1 MQCVH
6 ETVGRSAAK
15 TALLDIQ
22 PVTQFYYFRGDGD
35 AQQIR
40 VTRAHACTYAA
51 RTAIHSFAAFV
62 YDVYKNNLIRI
73 SLPLIHNVI
82 LAENVGQ
89 NNPDLKGRAA
99 GIQIMPF
106 VEGLINCNLSA
117 VVYIHFILVKR
128 ARFDIRYSQS
138 SVLIGFSLN
147 TCSYNIIFVF
157 NENIILYI

>member
-1 MQCVH
+1 MTYIIH
-6 ETVGRSAAK
+6 NAIYRSTAK
-15 TALLDIQ
+15 TALYPI
-22 PVTQFYYFRGDGD
+22 VTQFHYFRKDIEIHTTNILY
-35 AQQIR
+35 ASL
-40 VTRAHACTYAA
+40 AHACTYVAHT
-51 RTAIHSFAAFV
+51 RSPHL

-117 VVYIHFILVKR
+117 VVYIYIYIHFILTKSV
-128 ARFDIRYSQS
+128 RFDIRYSQS
-138 SVLIGFSLN
+138 SILIGFSLN
-147 TCSYNIIFVF
+147 TV
-157 NENIILYI
+157 LYVCV